1 MAETIDLNEIK
12 KEHSVLEIA
21 VFNQEGVVL
30 HTTQETDFI
39 IPKEVYA
46 LIGSAMSFIGLNYN
60 QTPEKAI
67 LELEDIGFLI
77 KPINPRTYVIVE
89 YKKDFNTKPEDC
101 ARKVVSLYKSLN

>member
-1 MAETIDLNEIK
+1 LAETIDLNEIK
-12 KEHSVLEIA
+12 KEYSVLEIA

-77 KPINPRTYVIVE
+77 KPIDSRRYVIVE